1 MKFVEGRMPGAAN
14 AFGKSLSRRS
24 IKS

>member
-14 AFGKSLSRRS
+14 AFGKSLSRRC